1 MLRLQEISKRYRQP
15 DGEKVALNSVSL
27 SVDRGEMAGI
37 FGPSGSGKTT
47 LLKIAA
53 GLEGPDSGTV
63 SYNGLALQSMTA
75 RDRRRLRR
83 RELGCVWA
91 RQEWEDGM
99 SILEWIRVPLAL
111 ERWSVRQATHRA
123 HEVLLACEAE
133 QCEKLHPPELSD
145 GERQRVAIARALVG
159 DPRLLL
165 VDGPASH
172 LAPEERE
179 RIMTL
184 LGSLAKEGSVAVLV
198 TDNSAETLLLAD
210 PVFYLRDGKLVTP
223 KPSSGHGELLSFPAA
238 RSRRTAA
245 DA

>member
-1 MLRLQEISKRYRQP
+1 MLRLEQISKRFKRP
-15 DGEKVALNSVSL
+15 DGEKVALDNVSL
-27 SVDRGEMAGI
+27 SLDRGEIAGI

-53 GLEGPDSGTV
+53 GLERADSGTV
-63 SYNGLALQSMTA
+63 SYDGEALRSMS
-75 RDRRRLRR
+75 RKDRQRLRR

-99 SILEWIRVPLAL
+99 TILEWVRVPLAL
-111 ERWSVRQATHRA
+111 DRWSSRRATHRA

-133 QCEKLHPPELSD
+133 QCEKLHPRELSD
-145 GERQRVAIARALVG
+145 GERQRVAIARALVA

-172 LAPEERE
+172 LAPEEQE
-179 RIMTL
+179 QIML
-184 LGSLAKEGSVAVLV
+184 LLASLAREGSVAVLV
-198 TDNSAETLLLAD
+198 TDNNEETLLRAD
-210 PVFYLRDGKLVTP
+210 PVFYLCDGKLVTP
-223 KPSSGHGELLSFPAA
+223 KPRTGRGEVLSFPTA
-238 RSRRTAA
+238 RSRRAAA